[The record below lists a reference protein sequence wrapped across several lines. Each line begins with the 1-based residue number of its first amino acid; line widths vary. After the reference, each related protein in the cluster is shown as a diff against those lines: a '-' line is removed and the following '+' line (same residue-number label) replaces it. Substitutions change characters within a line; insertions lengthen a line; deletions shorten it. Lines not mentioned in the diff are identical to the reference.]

1 MRNNTPSNADNNPG
15 YRVIIL
21 VQCPDRVGLV
31 ASISETIARHALNI
45 TVMREFV
52 DPVSEIFFARIECL
66 RSIDQPENLRNE
78 LQNRLGPDAIIQIF
92 SQRQNKRIAIL
103 VSKEYHCLG
112 DTLVKHFFGRLNAEI
127 CCVIGNHPDLE
138 SFTQRFSIP
147 FYYISNGNKSKKQ
160 FEDEILQTLGSY
172 QPDYIFLA
180 KFMRILSGSF
190 IAGYPDKI
198 INIHHS
204 FLPAFIG
211 ARPYQQ
217 AFERGVKIIGATA
230 HIVTEE
236 LDNGPI
242 IAQETIHINHNYSA
256 AEMKLAG
263 QEIERNVFGKAMRL
277 ILEDRVFVI
286 GNKTVIF
293 E

>member
-1 MRNNTPSNADNNPG
+1 MEHI
-15 YRVIIL
+15 IIL
-21 VQCPDRVGLV
+21 IQCPDKVGLV
-31 ASISETIARHALNI
+31 ASISDIIAQNRLNI

-52 DPVSEIFFARIECL
+52 DKDSEMFFTRVECTTEDVNIEELKETFRDKLGTGALIRIY
-66 RSIDQPENLRNE
+66 PERH
-78 LQNRLGPDAIIQIF
+78 DKKIVVF
-92 SQRQNKRIAIL
+92 
-103 VSKEYHCLG
+103 VSKEYHCLS
-112 DTLVKHFFGRLNAEI
+112 DILVKYFFGQLNAEI
-127 CCVIGNHPDLE
+127 CCVIGNHDSLQ
-138 SFTQRFSIP
+138 SFTERFSLP
-147 FYYISNGNKSKKQ
+147 FYHISHDNKAKHQ
-160 FEDEILQTLGSY
+160 FEAEILQVLGKY

-180 KFMRILSGSF
+180 KFMRILSAEF
-190 IAGYPDKI
+190 IAHYKDKI

-211 ARPYQQ
+211 ARPYKQ

-230 HIVTEE
+230 HIVTEQ

-242 IAQETIHINHNYSA
+242 IVQETIHINHNYNT

-263 QEIERNVFGKAMRL
+263 REIERSVLGKAMKL

>member
-1 MRNNTPSNADNNPG
+1 MSIVEGRTGQKDQQH
-15 YRVIIL
+15 IL
-21 VQCPDRVGLV
+21 ILIQCPDKIGLV
-31 ASISETIARHALNI
+31 AAISDIIAEHQLNI

-52 DPVSEIFFARIECL
+52 DKVTDMFFARIECNGEI
-66 RSIDQPENLRNE
+66 SNLEFLDEKFKNK
-78 LQNRLGPDAIIQIF
+78 LGADAFIRVYPHKHQ
-92 SQRQNKRIAIL
+92 KKIAIL

-112 DTLVKHFFGRLNAEI
+112 DILVKYFFGQLNAEI

-138 SFTQRFSIP
+138 SFTRRFDIP
-147 FYYISNGNKSKKQ
+147 FFCVAHEQKSKQQ
-160 FEDEILQTLGSY
+160 FEQEILNILVTY
-172 QPDYIFLA
+172 NPDYVFLA
-180 KFMRILSGSF
+180 KFMRILSDNF
-190 IAGYPDKI
+190 ITHYPDRI
-198 INIHHS
+198 VNIHHS

-211 ARPYQQ
+211 ASPYRQ

-242 IAQETIHINHNYSA
+242 IVQETIHVNHNFSTP
-256 AEMKLAG
+256 EMKLAG
-263 QEIERNVFGKAMRL
+263 REIERSVLGKAMRL